1 MEFVIAFVS
10 FMAGPLLVG
19 LGLTLGLEH
28 LLLKQMTTPPAAFWR
43 RPVSARL
50 AHVGYWCA
58 SWSLYTLIT
67 QRPWF
72 SLIVVNALWLVVLQ
86 VSHTKYVSLR
96 EPFLSQDFEYFTDAI
111 KHPRLY
117 IPFFGIGLT
126 IAATT
131 ARAPE
136 GTGKGRGARRG
147 QRCGREKGFRQRETE
162 HGVEEIGREPS
173 QSRRRHPTSDSLL
186 R

>member
-58 SWSLYTLIT
+58 SWSLCTLIT

-131 ARAPE
+131 AGGGLVAPSRILYIRGAAHATPTGFAATPGIWWRTSRRAKHE
-136 GTGKGRGARRG
+136 GRGVQG
-147 QRCGREKGFRQRETE
+147 DP
-162 HGVEEIGREPS
+162 H
-173 QSRRRHPTSDSLL
+173 L
-186 R
+186 